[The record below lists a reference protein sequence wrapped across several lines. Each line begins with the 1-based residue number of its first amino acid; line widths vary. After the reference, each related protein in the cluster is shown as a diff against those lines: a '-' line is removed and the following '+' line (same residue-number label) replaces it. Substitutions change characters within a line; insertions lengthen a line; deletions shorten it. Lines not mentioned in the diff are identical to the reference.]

1 MNLPLEVNVKIVKIQ
16 RISRNE
22 YEHASNLTWLKRY
35 FLNSLIFHTLNW
47 NCYNIFITTS
57 NLIKQ
62 YETFAVGHITC
73 SFLSICT

>member
-35 FLNSLIFHTLNW
+35 FLNSLIFHTLN
-47 NCYNIFITTS
+47 
-57 NLIKQ
+57 
-62 YETFAVGHITC
+62 
-73 SFLSICT
+73 